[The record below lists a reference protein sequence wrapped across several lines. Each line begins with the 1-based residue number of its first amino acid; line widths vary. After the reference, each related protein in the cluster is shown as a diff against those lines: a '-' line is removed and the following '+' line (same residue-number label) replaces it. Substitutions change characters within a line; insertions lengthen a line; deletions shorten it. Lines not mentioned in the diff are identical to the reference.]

1 LLLLGTTDDEFA
13 GDPSSVAATDQDAA
27 RILDE
32 AAVALDRDAV
42 DPSLVVSRMAG
53 LRVLPLST
61 GATSRIRRGT
71 VVSRGSAGM
80 ISVAGGKLT
89 MWRAIG
95 RDAARLALGRLG
107 AGRRVDMPVRPL
119 PGAAPP
125 ALVERS
131 LARRHP
137 ALPNDVVANLARNYG
152 ASALE
157 LLDRAGGQGMGRIHA
172 DGPDIWAQVPYA
184 VSNEWAATVDDVL
197 LRRTTVGLRGHAEQQ
212 IRERVAAEITVS
224 GLSP

>member
-1 LLLLGTTDDEFA
+1 
-13 GDPSSVAATDQDAA
+13 
-27 RILDE
+27 
-32 AAVALDRDAV
+32 
-42 DPSLVVSRMAG
+42 
-53 LRVLPLST
+53 
-61 GATSRIRRGT
+61 
-71 VVSRGSAGM
+71 M

-89 MWRAIG
+89 MWRVIG

-125 ALVERS
+125 LLVERS

-137 ALPNDVVANLARNYG
+137 ALPDDVVANLARNYG
-152 ASALE
+152 TSALE
-157 LLDRAGGQGMGRIHA
+157 LLDRSGGEDMGRIHA

-197 LRRTTVGLRGHAEQQ
+197 LRRTTVGLRGRADQG
-212 IRERVAAEITVS
+212 IRERVAAAIS
-224 GLSP
+224 SPGPSP

>member
-1 LLLLGTTDDEFA
+1 
-13 GDPSSVAATDQDAA
+13 
-27 RILDE
+27 
-32 AAVALDRDAV
+32 
-42 DPSLVVSRMAG
+42 
-53 LRVLPLST
+53 
-61 GATSRIRRGT
+61 
-71 VVSRGSAGM
+71 M

-125 ALVERS
+125 VLVERS

-137 ALPNDVVANLARNYG
+137 ALPGDVVANLARNYG
-152 ASALE
+152 AAALE
-157 LLDRAGGQGMGRIHA
+157 LLDRAGGHDMGRIHA
-172 DGPDIWAQVPYA
+172 DGPDVWAQVPYA

-197 LRRTTVGLRGHAEQQ
+197 SRRTTVGLRGHADEE
-212 IRERVAAEITVS
+212 IRERVAAAIAVP